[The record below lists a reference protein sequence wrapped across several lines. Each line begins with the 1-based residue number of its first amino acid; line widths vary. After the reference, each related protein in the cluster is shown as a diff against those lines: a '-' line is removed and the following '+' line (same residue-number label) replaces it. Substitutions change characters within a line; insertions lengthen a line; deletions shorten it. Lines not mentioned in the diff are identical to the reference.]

1 MDELRARREER
12 LRESL
17 PFWRESLTNGVLD
30 GAIEHKHGRKY
41 DKLRKLWWH
50 GVPPNMRSTVWSRA
64 MPNNLSITEGL
75 HIPSLPFFFPTS
87 LSPHAR
93 RNDGTHTFS
102 LTSTPTTTE
111 LFTILTQQAKQT
123 KTVLER
129 SKKAKGKRTLSDSST
144 CSTASADTP
153 EAPQQ
158 QQPQQQTAEQHTE
171 KQQQEGAP
179 AASASATATQD
190 GTPVAAAAA
199 AEEEEEETQ
208 KPLGRMDTVQLISF
222 DMPRTFTLLQ
232 FFDANGPLYPGLQS
246 VLEAYVVYRP
256 DLGYVQGMS
265 FLASMLLLN
274 LEPPAAFTVLA
285 NILNLPVE
293 KAFYGMNVPL
303 IDAYSLA
310 VDAMIAECVPKI
322 GRLFQKYEISSR
334 MFLLEWVMTLYA
346 KALPLDIAAHV
357 WDLFMLEGEI
367 VIFRVAVALVHLFRD
382 ELIYATYDQCL
393 TLLNNIPQEIL
404 DEALFES
411 IAAVSFSQKKWDAAL
426 KKSIVRANELD
437 SA

>member
-1 MDELRARREER
+1 MDKR
-12 LRESL
+12 
-17 PFWRESLTNGVLD
+17 G
-30 GAIEHKHGRKY
+30 
-41 DKLRKLWWH
+41 
-50 GVPPNMRSTVWSRA
+50 
-64 MPNNLSITEGL
+64 
-75 HIPSLPFFFPTS
+75 
-87 LSPHAR
+87 
-93 RNDGTHTFS
+93 NDGTSPFVLSCTHF
-102 LTSTPTTTE
+102 PTTTE
-111 LFTILTQQAKQT
+111 LYTILTQQAKQT

-129 SKKAKGKRTLSDSST
+129 SKKAKGKRSLSNSSSS
-144 CSTASADTP
+144 STASTDGT
-153 EAPQQ
+153 EGSTPQQ
-158 QQPQQQTAEQHTE
+158 QQAEKPAATTVTTTVTTATPTS
-171 KQQQEGAP
+171 QEGTP
-179 AASASATATQD
+179 AGESSAKPAD
-190 GTPVAAAAA
+190 
-199 AEEEEEETQ
+199 EEEEEEE
-208 KPLGRMDTVQLISF
+208 KPLGRMDTVQLIGF

-246 VLEAYVVYRP
+246 VLEAYVAYRP

-310 VDAMIAECVPKI
+310 VDAMIVECVPRI
-322 GRLFQKYEISSR
+322 GRLFQKYEISAR

-382 ELIYATYDQCL
+382 ELVYASYDQCL

-426 KKSIVRANELD
+426 KKAIVRAQELN

>member
-1 MDELRARREER
+1 
-12 LRESL
+12 
-17 PFWRESLTNGVLD
+17 
-30 GAIEHKHGRKY
+30 
-41 DKLRKLWWH
+41 
-50 GVPPNMRSTVWSRA
+50 
-64 MPNNLSITEGL
+64 
-75 HIPSLPFFFPTS
+75 
-87 LSPHAR
+87 
-93 RNDGTHTFS
+93 
-102 LTSTPTTTE
+102 
-111 LFTILTQQAKQT
+111 
-123 KTVLER
+123 
-129 SKKAKGKRTLSDSST
+129 
-144 CSTASADTP
+144 
-153 EAPQQ
+153 
-158 QQPQQQTAEQHTE
+158 
-171 KQQQEGAP
+171 
-179 AASASATATQD
+179 
-190 GTPVAAAAA
+190 
-199 AEEEEEETQ
+199 
-208 KPLGRMDTVQLISF
+208 MDTVQLIGF

-310 VDAMIAECVPKI
+310 VDAMIAECVPRI

-382 ELIYATYDQCL
+382 ELVYATYDQCL

-426 KKSIVRANELD
+426 KKSIAKANELG